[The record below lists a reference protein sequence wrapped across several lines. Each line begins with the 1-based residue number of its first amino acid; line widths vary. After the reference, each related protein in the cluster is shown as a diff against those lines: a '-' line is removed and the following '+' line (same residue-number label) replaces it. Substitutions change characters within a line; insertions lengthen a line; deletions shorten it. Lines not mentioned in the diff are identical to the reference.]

1 MTDNINIQNISAK
14 TVGMLNGRGFI
25 GRYVITPLSPIEK
38 LEGGEWCEGTHY
50 TICPFASTKNEFLE
64 KALSVIARETPA
76 DIFSAMQNVKQE
88 DFYIPMV
95 VVDDHLICLSGEIPA
110 ISYDFFDNGTC
121 RSQTVASILQTAK
134 DFDTEKDFDP
144 KTPNHIDRTKVEFLS
159 IWLSLADVAYVA
171 NIVNAR
177 FDAQEEHQVIL
188 VPIHYL
194 TFDYNGHHYTAMSYG
209 DKALSNLT
217 CKNLPIDDVVNG
229 RRLLLQKPWISMTL
243 LLVWLL
249 GVVIATCITY
259 GKLWMTVNWFFLFRL
274 VVFTIPAMLIYA
286 LAWVMMRGFGK
297 VFRHTILYIEMLV
310 ARQWQRMVIR
320 KNFAKKQADLAN
332 RFSGINVQFPNVNDI
347 PIDTSPIKLQYEIL
361 LDKLS
366 LTKFLKQ
373 T

>member
-1 MTDNINIQNISAK
+1 MTENINIQNTSAK

-38 LEGGEWCEGTHY
+38 LEKDLWCEGTRY
-50 TICPFASTKNEFLE
+50 TYCPFASTKSEFLE
-64 KALSVIARETPA
+64 AALSMIAKETPS

-88 DFYIPMV
+88 KFYVPMV

-121 RSQTVASILQTAK
+121 RSQTVASILNTAK
-134 DFDTEKDFDP
+134 DFNPDDIK
-144 KTPNHIDRTKVEFLS
+144 DRTEVEFLS

-177 FDAQEEHQVIL
+177 FDTQEEHQVIL
-188 VPIHYL
+188 VPIHHL

-274 VVFTIPAMLIYA
+274 VVFAIPAILIYA
-286 LAWVMMRGFGK
+286 LAWVMMRGFGN
-297 VFRHTILYIEMLV
+297 VFRYTILYIEVLV

-320 KNFAKKQADLAN
+320 KNFAKKQADLAS
-332 RFSGINVQFPNVNDI
+332 RFSGINVQFPNVSDI
-347 PIDTSPIKLQYEIL
+347 PIDTSPIKLQYEIM

-366 LTKFLKQ
+366 LNKFLKQ